1 VGTEKRERQKAN
13 RAMRREEELRA
24 ARASAVKRTTLR
36 WIAVVV
42 AGLAAIVLIAW
53 VGGAFDG
60 DDTPAV
66 PPPPIATSPVE
77 TLPVETLPVETS
89 PDTSTP

>member
-1 VGTEKRERQKAN
+1 
-13 RAMRREEELRA
+13 MRREEELRA

-36 WIAVVV
+36 WVAVVI

-60 DDTPAV
+60 DDTPVTPV
-66 PPPPIATSPVE
+66 PPAETQTDTAT
-77 TLPVETLPVETS
+77 
-89 PDTSTP
+89 DTSTP

>member
-1 VGTEKRERQKAN
+1 
-13 RAMRREEELRA
+13 MRREEELRA

-36 WIAVVV
+36 WVAVVV

-60 DDTPAV
+60 DDTPV
-66 PPPPIATSPVE
+66 VTLPPAE
-77 TLPVETLPVETS
+77 TLPVDTATDTAT
-89 PDTSTP
+89 DTSTP

>member
-1 VGTEKRERQKAN
+1 
-13 RAMRREEELRA
+13 MRREEELRA

-36 WIAVVV
+36 WVAIVV

-60 DDTPAV
+60 DDTPEAPPV
-66 PPPPIATSPVE
+66 PVESPVVE
-77 TLPVETLPVETS
+77 TLPGEP
-89 PDTSTP
+89 